1 MIPGVLFG
9 ISIKF
14 SSHGTILWNL
24 EDRAFCGPNGA
35 VPYTRNENNPIP
47 GVAGGTLIEKIGEDA
62 TDSFIIGESR
72 EIQPP
77 QSGRLYLGINEDR
90 TSDNEGVFRAW
101 VKDSYK

>member
-77 QSGRLYLGINEDR
+77 NPDDYTWVLMRIALLIMKAYSGPG
-90 TSDNEGVFRAW
+90 
-101 VKDSYK
+101 